1 MSIVTGCRGLCL
13 KFEGEVRLIHGIGGN
28 PFVYADKF
36 RNVEIGLPQ
45 EMVELLDLIIKRQG
59 GYYDPDHERWVSV

>member
-28 PFVYADKF
+28 PFVYI
-36 RNVEIGLPQ
+36 V
-45 EMVELLDLIIKRQG
+45 KRQG